1 MSDVALDDN
10 HDLDIT
16 DAELRLVTDVD
27 SPEAIAQ
34 EQRIAL
40 QFHRG
45 EWFLNTLVGIPYLT
59 QVFVKNPS
67 LAALNVLFTRAILSV
82 PGTVELKELALNF
95 DDDQRPLRVLK
106 IDYDSRA
113 AEGVPID
120 TGQLAVVL

>member
-82 PGTVELKELALNF
+82 PGTVELKELALDF
-95 DDDQRPLRVLK
+95 GEDQRPLRVLK